1 MICTIRVYHHFNMI
15 LLSCVAALEL
25 RSEGC
30 ACSSLQIQVELL
42 GEIFQKFNNSACV
55 DTPDIGSNHLGTPP

>member
-1 MICTIRVYHHFNMI
+1 MI